1 LLARIW
7 RRLAALLVRER
18 AECTATCLGLAL
30 TRIAE
35 GRSVIPTS
43 TRKVRPRASTFELLP
58 VPTLRIGRSIALPT
72 GFPLLVQQLL
82 QVVAAIA
89 LFVSTLSVQL
99 AAERL
104 LSLGL

>member
-1 LLARIW
+1 
-7 RRLAALLVRER
+7 
-18 AECTATCLGLAL
+18 
-30 TRIAE
+30 
-35 GRSVIPTS
+35 
-43 TRKVRPRASTFELLP
+43 LLP